1 MRSVSIVGLGWLGL
15 LLARHLKNLGW
26 EVKGSKRTHDGV
38 EQMRLLRLETYY
50 LELTPEINADPD
62 DLSELLKVDALVIN
76 VPPSQ
81 YFFDMRNYVAG
92 VQNLVSEAL
101 LHNIQ
106 HIIFI
111 SSTSV
116 FPDIH
121 AEFDENSTVQ
131 PTSDIGKALVE
142 IENWLFQLQDI
153 DVDII
158 RFAGLV
164 GEDRHP
170 INSLAGR
177 ENLKQGNTPVNLV
190 HLDDCARAVQ
200 LLLETPSYQRLYH
213 LSAPSHPSRAEYY
226 THMAEKLGLNPP
238 HFICTADD
246 PQRIIHGNKICQELE
261 FVYQYPDPYLMLP
274 KGEKCG

>member
-15 LLARHLKNLGW
+15 PLARHLKNLGW
-26 EVKGSKRTHDGV
+26 EVKGSKRTHEGV

-62 DLSELLKVDALVIN
+62 DLSELLQVDALVIN

-81 YFFDMRNYVAG
+81 YFFDMGNYVKG
-92 VQNLVSEAL
+92 VQNLVAEAL

-116 FPDIH
+116 FPDINGD
-121 AEFDENSTVQ
+121 FDENAPPQ

-142 IENWLFQLQDI
+142 IENWLFGLQDI
-153 DVDII
+153 DVDVI

-170 INSLAGR
+170 IHALAGR
-177 ENLKQGNTPVNLV
+177 ENLKQGDTPINLV
-190 HLDDCARAVQ
+190 HLDDCARAIQ

-226 THMAEKLGLNPP
+226 VQIAQKLGLNPP
-238 HFICTADD
+238 HFISAAED
-246 PQRIIHGNKICQELE
+246 PKRIIHGNKICCELE
-261 FVYQYPDPYLMLP
+261 FVYQYPDPYQMLP
-274 KGEKCG
+274 KTD

>member
-15 LLARHLKNLGW
+15 PLARHLKNLGW
-26 EVKGSKRTHDGV
+26 EVKGSKRTHEGV
-38 EQMRLLRLETYY
+38 EQMRLLCLETYY

-62 DLSELLKVDALVIN
+62 DLSELLQVDALVIN

-81 YFFDMRNYVAG
+81 YFFDMGNYIKG
-92 VQNLVSEAL
+92 VQNLVAEAL

-116 FPDIH
+116 FPDINGD
-121 AEFDENSTVQ
+121 FDENAPPQ

-142 IENWLFQLQDI
+142 IENWLFGLQDI

-170 INSLAGR
+170 IHVLAGR
-177 ENLKQGNTPVNLV
+177 ENLKQGDTPINLV
-190 HLDDCARAVQ
+190 HLDDCARAIQ

-226 THMAEKLGLNPP
+226 VQIAQKLGLNPP
-238 HFICTADD
+238 HFISAAED
-246 PQRIIHGNKICQELE
+246 PKRIIHGNKICRELE
-261 FVYQYPDPYLMLP
+261 FVYQYPDPYQMLP
-274 KGEKCG
+274 KRD